1 MVAVDLY
8 DNRLAL
14 AQQIGATDVING
26 ATVDAFQTIGQ
37 VLGGEA
43 VDVFVDNTG
52 QPEVIAKGYQIIK
65 SSGRVVLVGVPKNG
79 AKTSLNT
86 LDLHFGKS
94 ITGTTGGQIRPDQDI
109 QRYMRL
115 FESRILASLP

>member
-1 MVAVDLY
+1 MVPRGRCPSGGSRSH

-14 AQQIGATDVING
+14 AQRIGATDVING

-65 SSGRVVLVGVPKNG
+65 SFWSGSACR
-79 AKTSLNT
+79 
-86 LDLHFGKS
+86 
-94 ITGTTGGQIRPDQDI
+94 GT
-109 QRYMRL
+109 
-115 FESRILASLP
+115 